1 MKEDSLKNCEVKV
14 WIDFR
19 LSSSRGH
26 QISRTCCCCVVAL
39 LLLLY
44 EADIVA
50 GVNCYKKTVNHLMA
64 GPQLSGVEVSVTSP
78 VKDDHC

>member
-1 MKEDSLKNCEVKV
+1 MKSKFGLTSVYPRQEVTKAPV
-14 WIDFR
+14 
-19 LSSSRGH
+19 LLL
-26 QISRTCCCCVVAL
+26 CCCVVAL
-39 LLLLY
+39 LLLLLY
-44 EADIVA
+44 EAADIVA